1 MTWVF
6 RTKLGTWVFV
16 YIDDIFVFT
25 DSFEEHEEALEYV
38 LTCLLRERLF
48 ISDVKFFPYAE
59 RIDCLG
65 YIIDDQGIHL
75 DTDKLEKIRVWPVP
89 TNFNEVLRFLGLVEY
104 LSRFLPNI
112 SAWTSPLSSMCTGDR
127 AFVWRALY
135 QKCFDEIKRI
145 VCADLVLKPINRHT
159 DEPIWVVSDACP
171 AGCGAYYGQGSSW
184 ETMQPAGFMSKK
196 FTSAQR
202 NYFTYEHETLGVL
215 EALLKWEDKLI
226 GLSINIVTDHKALQ
240 TFRTKAH
247 AGPRQIRWS
256 GYLERFRYT
265 LHYVPGKSNK
275 VADAFSRLYESTLR
289 ANEADYVQA
298 DVRLDPDGDELTT
311 ERLEES
317 KRRLM
322 AMRRRAPAQG
332 EITPPASAEIVETT
346 DEPRL
351 QERVEPRDIEA
362 RELHNV
368 AHTPS
373 IPDTDLHDTIVEQQV
388 SFFDTVAKNYGN
400 DTFFAKVKSTP
411 ERYRNFSVND
421 GLIVTENAQ
430 GHQVTCIPLGIFKGR
445 RLTEII
451 VDQAHRILGHLGA
464 QKTNEYV
471 RRWFWW
477 PKIGKYIDSFCES
490 CDICQATKTV
500 NQKPQ
505 GFLHSMPI
513 PDRPWA
519 SIAMDFVGPFPL
531 SNNFDYVWV
540 ILDRFTSLV
549 HLVPTTTTVTASKL
563 ATLFI
568 EHIVRLHGLPD
579 SIVSDRDTKFTAE
592 FWAETH
598 RLLGVQLLK
607 STAFHPQ
614 TDGASER
621 MIRVVSGMLR
631 TLVKPDQTNWS
642 EKLPLVEFACNSSTN
657 ESSGF
662 APFELTYG
670 FIPRMI
676 QTVEAAKYPGVQAFA
691 QNAVNNFTQARDALI
706 ESRVRQTTQ
715 SNRHRR
721 ADPAYKRGQK
731 VYLSTVNLNLPK
743 GRARKLAPK
752 FIGPYEIIR
761 AHPETSSYTL
771 ELPEELMK
779 RRIHPTFHSSLLKS
793 YSANDADLF
802 PNRPLNFYY
811 DFGHDEDHEYL
822 VTEIRSHKWRRN
834 HLWFEVLWDTG
845 EITLEP
851 HKNCED
857 LVVLDQYL
865 ELQGVATPEQ
875 LPRSRAVTVVA

>member
-1 MTWVF
+1 MT
-6 RTKLGTWVFV
+6 
-16 YIDDIFVFT
+16 
-25 DSFEEHEEALEYV
+25 
-38 LTCLLRERLF
+38 
-48 ISDVKFFPYAE
+48 
-59 RIDCLG
+59 
-65 YIIDDQGIHL
+65 
-75 DTDKLEKIRVWPVP
+75 
-89 TNFNEVLRFLGLVEY
+89 
-104 LSRFLPNI
+104 
-112 SAWTSPLSSMCTGDR
+112 
-127 AFVWRALY
+127 
-135 QKCFDEIKRI
+135 
-145 VCADLVLKPINRHT
+145 
-159 DEPIWVVSDACP
+159 
-171 AGCGAYYGQGSSW
+171 
-184 ETMQPAGFMSKK
+184 PAGFMSKK

-240 TFRTKAH
+240 TFRTKIH

-256 GYLERFRYT
+256 GYLERFQYT

-275 VADAFSRLYESTLR
+275 VADAFSRLYESSLQ
-289 ANEADYVQA
+289 AKEDDYVQA
-298 DVRLDPDGDELTT
+298 DTRLDPDGDELTK

-322 AMRRRAPAQG
+322 VMTRRARIQG
-332 EITPPASAEIVETT
+332 EQSASTQKASRQLEKQPV
-346 DEPRL
+346 PL
-351 QERVEPRDIEA
+351 QEQVELRDIEA
-362 RELHNV
+362 QELREALP
-368 AHTPS
+368 AASTP
-373 IPDTDLHDTIVEQQV
+373 DVNLYDIVEQKV
-388 SFFDTVAKNYGN
+388 SFFDTVAKSYEN
-400 DTFFAKVKSTP
+400 DEFFEKIRAKPT
-411 ERYRNFSVND
+411 RYSKFSESD

-430 GHQVTCIPLGIFKGR
+430 GQQVTCIPLGIFKGR

-451 VDQAHRILGHLGA
+451 VDQAHRLLGHLGA

-471 RRWFWW
+471 RHWFWW

-513 PDRPWA
+513 PNRPWS

-531 SNNFDYVWV
+531 SNDFDYVWV

-549 HLVPTTTTVTASKL
+549 HLVPTTTKVTASKL

-579 SIVSDRDTKFTAE
+579 SIVSDRDSKFTAQ

-621 MIRVVSGMLR
+621 MIRVVSGILR
-631 TLVKPDQTNWS
+631 SLVNPDQTNWA

-670 FIPRMI
+670 FLPRMI
-676 QTVEAAKYPGVQAFA
+676 QTVEPSQYPGVQTFA
-691 QNAVNNFTQARDALI
+691 ENAVNNFTKARDALI
-706 ESRVRQTTQ
+706 ESRVRQAVHA
-715 SNRHRR
+715 NRRRR
-721 ADPAYKRGQK
+721 ADPAFKLGQQ
-731 VYLSTVNLNLPK
+731 VYLSTTNLNLPK

-752 FIGPYEIIR
+752 YIGPYEIIGSY
-761 AHPETSSYTL
+761 PETSTYTL
-771 ELPEELMK
+771 ELPEELAK
-779 RRIHPTFHSSLLKS
+779 RRIHPTFHASLLKS
-793 YSANDADLF
+793 YSASDADLF

-811 DFGHDEDHEYL
+811 DFGHDTAKEFL
-822 VTEIRSHKWRRN
+822 VTEIIGHEWRRN
-834 HLWFEVLWDTG
+834 RLWFKVLWDTS
-845 EITLEP
+845 EITSEP
-851 HKNCED
+851 LDGCKE
-857 LVVLDQYL
+857 LLVLDQYL
-865 ELQGVATPEQ
+865 ELQGVSEPEA
-875 LPRSRAVTVVA
+875 LPR